1 RYDARRANELRETV
15 DRLIGE
21 KAILESYIQQQQALR
36 RYAERLVDEIED
48 EESEPSQATVD
59 ELREAREALHHLR
72 NICRRIL
79 EITRDEYRDSEWE
92 GVRLDSTDQ
101 VPHISAYIEPNDKE
115 ELEKMRAVM
124 DDKGSRWSTMEVYR
138 RARDLQLSL
147 QDESKD
153 AAGFK
158 AEWQKAEAARDKLNH
173 DWMTQ
178 LGSKTAAEAEVK
190 RLKKDLDGKDLDIQD
205 LRNQVKLLADENTS
219 MANDIS
225 RMTAEK
231 TASDAEVDQMAKD
244 NARDIGSLREGKDI
258 KIRGLKAEVDQMAK
272 DHARDL
278 KSLRDG
284 KDIKIRGL
292 HAEVKSLA
300 DEKTKMANDIGSLRE
315 GKDLEIQSLQDQVK
329 SLSDEKTR
337 LTDEISILTAE
348 KIAADSELDLLA
360 KDHVQKESTWEIE
373 LRQLQIRLDMEEH
386 AGQTARDDL
395 ARGKDSLTAALGAKA
410 ISEAGKD
417 ALQIEVH
424 RLENETKDVKDKNQ
438 RLTAELSDT
447 ESTLKEVRTVSANTI
462 QELEREKAAL
472 SVEIRLLEGE
482 KAVLTAKVQG
492 LEGEKPVSS
501 EQIRDLEQA
510 KNDLSRTVMTLEDE
524 KAVMS
529 EQIKRLEDEKDQ
541 AAKNLEDIR
550 QLQREKSALATK
562 VQNLNINLQKNID
575 QVKELQANKTHEVG
589 QRSAL
594 IADCERQISSMNAKH
609 DTVMQEIKI
618 RDQNYRT
625 DLVGTVSTHLGR
637 LLDRELIEQK
647 IITIFL
653 SLLPNT
659 TTTSISRI
667 WGRINAQYICPPTDQ
682 GFDVNFVTVTSS
694 IDWCLSV
701 VDPQK
706 CVNYPDLSF
715 RDALKVLWVR
725 VCCITGPGV
734 ASTLH
739 VLEHMLE
746 VWKVMND
753 QELGLMLRVSKAAI
767 DNIEK
772 ELPDDK
778 ETRAMTILFSIR
790 CLEVFARLGLQST
803 EPNRTRVNC
812 MRKRIEDVMQ
822 QNAIKNTLFDA
833 LLTWL
838 REAFEVRV
846 SSQPPNLID
855 LLPLSPRFAGVDGRF
870 LFPDSDSTIC
880 LVDPGLKLITRFIKV
895 EEVRCRFT
903 IDGVGVS
910 ILSARR
916 MPGGRSV
923 IQSRIWAREGGVPF
937 LYIHLGGVLNE
948 TDEEVEAA
956 AAAVFAE
963 AARVEALTKFA
974 NRERVGPYSK
984 WIGPR

>member
-1 RYDARRANELRETV
+1 MAAADLFSVGHRAQTLIERTEELWEKHQFDSATIQRYDARRVNELRETV

-21 KAILESYIQQQQALR
+21 KAILEWYVQQQQAWTR
-36 RYAERLVDEIED
+36 NAKRLVGEIED

-79 EITRDEYRDSEWE
+79 EITRDEYRESEWE
-92 GVRLDSTDQ
+92 GVRRDSADQ
-101 VPHISAYIEPNDKE
+101 VPHISAYLEPNDKE
-115 ELEKMRAVM
+115 ELEEMRAVM
-124 DDKGSRWSTMEVYR
+124 DDKGSRWSTMDVYR

-147 QDESKD
+147 QNKKMD

-158 AEWQKAEAARDKLNH
+158 AEGQRAEAAREKLNH

-178 LGSKTAAEAEVK
+178 SGRKTAAEAGVN
-190 RLKKDLDGKDLDIQD
+190 RLKRKLDRLGADLDGKDLYIQG
-205 LRNQVKLLADENTS
+205 LR
-219 MANDIS
+219 
-225 RMTAEK
+225 
-231 TASDAEVDQMAKD
+231 
-244 NARDIGSLREGKDI
+244 
-258 KIRGLKAEVDQMAK
+258 
-272 DHARDL
+272 
-278 KSLRDG
+278 
-284 KDIKIRGL
+284 
-292 HAEVKSLA
+292 
-300 DEKTKMANDIGSLRE
+300 
-315 GKDLEIQSLQDQVK
+315 DQVK
-329 SLSDEKTR
+329 SL
-337 LTDEISILTAE
+337 A
-348 KIAADSELDLLA
+348 
-360 KDHVQKESTWEIE
+360 
-373 LRQLQIRLDMEEH
+373 
-386 AGQTARDDL
+386 
-395 ARGKDSLTAALGAKA
+395 
-410 ISEAGKD
+410 
-417 ALQIEVH
+417 
-424 RLENETKDVKDKNQ
+424 
-438 RLTAELSDT
+438 
-447 ESTLKEVRTVSANTI
+447 
-462 QELEREKAAL
+462 
-472 SVEIRLLEGE
+472 
-482 KAVLTAKVQG
+482 
-492 LEGEKPVSS
+492 
-501 EQIRDLEQA
+501 
-510 KNDLSRTVMTLEDE
+510 DE

-529 EQIKRLEDEKDQ
+529 EQIKRLEGEKDQ
-541 AAKNLEDIR
+541 AAKNLEDVR
-550 QLQREKSALATK
+550 QLQGEKSALTTK
-562 VQNLNINLQKNID
+562 VQDLTITLQRNID
-575 QVKELQANKTHEVG
+575 QVKELQANKTHEIG

-594 IADCERQISSMNAKH
+594 VAECERQISTKNAEH
-609 DTVMQEIKI
+609 EATVQTLMAMQVDSKMK
-618 RDQNYRT
+618 
-625 DLVGTVSTHLGR
+625 LLATVSTHLGR

-647 IITIFL
+647 VITVFL

-659 TTTSISRI
+659 TTTTIDRI
-667 WGRINAQYICPPTDQ
+667 WGRISAQYICPPTDQ

-694 IDWCLSV
+694 IDWSLSV

-706 CVNYPDLSF
+706 CITYPGLSF
-715 RDALKVLWVR
+715 RQALKVLWVH
-725 VCCITGPGV
+725 VCCVTGPGV
-734 ASTLH
+734 VSTLN
-739 VLEHMLE
+739 VLEHMLD
-746 VWKVMND
+746 VWKVMTD
-753 QELGLMLRVSKAAI
+753 QELRMMLRVSNMAI

-778 ETRAMTILFSIR
+778 ETRAMTILVSIR

-974 NRERVGPYSK
+974 NRERVGPY
-984 WIGPR
+984 